1 MRINIVGAG
10 SAVAGQNLP
19 GRAAQERG
27 GYLIIGGDCVY
38 MNCRLLNAMQL
49 KKQMTEHEGKLNT
62 SLRAPARRCWG
73 KGWQGKSS
81 LFWKSWGPQS
91 RPAEDT
97 KVTNRFNESTSTY
110 RVLLYKS

>member
-38 MNCRLLNAMQL
+38 MNYRLLNAMQL
-49 KKQMTEHEGKLNT
+49 KNK
-62 SLRAPARRCWG
+62 
-73 KGWQGKSS
+73 
-81 LFWKSWGPQS
+81 
-91 RPAEDT
+91 
-97 KVTNRFNESTSTY
+97 
-110 RVLLYKS
+110 

>member
-49 KKQMTEHEGKLNT
+49 KNK
-62 SLRAPARRCWG
+62 
-73 KGWQGKSS
+73 
-81 LFWKSWGPQS
+81 
-91 RPAEDT
+91 
-97 KVTNRFNESTSTY
+97 
-110 RVLLYKS
+110 

>member
-27 GYLIIGGDCVY
+27 GYLIIGGDCVKHELQITE
-38 MNCRLLNAMQL
+38 CDAIE
-49 KKQMTEHEGKLNT
+49 KQMTEQEGKLNT

-81 LFWKSWGPQS
+81 LFWKSWSPQS

-97 KVTNRFNESTSTY
+97 KVTNRFNINILCF
-110 RVLLYKS
+110 VV